1 MFSKYLFFL
10 FFLLTLA
17 VNGDSSIGSEEASL
31 CEVNEYVKDGN
42 CTACAVGKTNE
53 AGDNPANQ
61 STSCDGKQTLH

>member
-17 VNGDSSIGSEEASL
+17 VNGYSSIGSESSL